1 MKKVLSSILILV
13 ILATVATGLTSC
25 GKPQYTAAAEFYYS
39 ADGGHTYGNM
49 TKEYTVGT
57 AVYMRVIVKVV
68 NADHDSTAKD
78 NIGVRLTIPD
88 ATGYDGKYLDGQI
101 VTPQVDTV
109 QNVTYYD
116 FTVTAANSELAEE
129 LTFTFC
135 FTPNAVSDATVT
147 LVFDDNVDVKYDRQN
162 TIKFVAGKAE

>member
-1 MKKVLSSILILV
+1 MKKVLSSILVLV
-13 ILATVATGLTSC
+13 MIATLAMSLASC
-25 GKPQYTAAAEFYYS
+25 GETQYTAAAEFYYS

-68 NADHDSTAKD
+68 NADSESMAKD
-78 NIGVRLTIPD
+78 DIGVRLTIPN
-88 ATGYDGKYLDGQI
+88 ATGYDGTYLDGQI
-101 VTPQVDTV
+101 VTPQLDTV
-109 QNVTYYD
+109 HNVTYYD
-116 FTVTAANSELAEE
+116 FTVTAANAALAEE

-147 LVFDDNVDVKYDRQN
+147 LVFDDKVDVKYDRQN
-162 TIKFVAGKAE
+162 TIKFIAGKAE